1 MKKSDYIEIKMG
13 SIPIVMDEVW
23 WNVFGEIPSN
33 DRSDLL
39 LKVSYFT
46 IMSLENIIKQDSGR

>member
-33 DRSDLL
+33 ERSDLL

-46 IMSLENIIKQDSGR
+46 IMSLENIIKQDNGR